1 MQELYGFSTG
11 PAGGEGGV
19 FKCVTRCAAA
29 CLLVGSSRSH
39 AASPSALRRRASA
52 PANELTCGE
61 WRTTDP
67 HRCLVTTKRP
77 PILPVYSGAVA
88 AATTHRA
95 AQQLGEIVERVDQVR
110 LTRRDM
116 LRLTAGGA
124 GMFVLTASGLAVS
137 SSSGSGGGNI
147 YIEAFPTS
155 PLILSPFNEA
165 LPIPTA
171 APPVPKSAVDTWAS
185 PPGPDIQDFV
195 KGTSPF
201 KHQLW
206 PGTAPVA
213 DFPLPLVYQIKLEV
227 AGHDF
232 TSSLVQP
239 IDSNGRNVTPPRTR
253 NANPRKLPSTT
264 IYGFEGTFP
273 GPMINAE
280 YTKPA
285 LVRFENHLDVD
296 NGFDRQDFGSPNYSF
311 ITHLHNAHTASESD
325 GNPAHGFERFSPL
338 GRLDHEAAYEPGE
351 RVDNLY
357 LGYPAG
363 GDDREIQ
370 SFFWFHDQVH
380 GHTGANVYKGMVGLM
395 PLYDPKID
403 RGDETDVNGLRLP
416 GVRTDNPD
424 GSFDVAYDIP
434 LVIFDAGLDDGV
446 TPHKDFHNGNGETH
460 PEWWGKSYYRHLP
473 NHGFVGDIFTV
484 NGKAFPVLEVKRRKY
499 RLRFLD
505 ASIARIYEFKLMR
518 SSRGPKAAR
527 DLGYTG
533 DELQGQYR
541 LPDGEQ
547 CMKLVQIAGDGGL
560 LPRPIVRDD
569 FELWPAKRR
578 EFVMDFTRFMDG
590 TPTKKGDVIYLV
602 NTMKMTTGRM
612 WDGEDSHYKVPI
624 LKIVIGD
631 DPGEPDASLPG
642 IDVHNE
648 AQVTSLALRPT
659 PDIAVPDAFS
669 KINDKSLPT
678 FELQRGSTSAD
689 PEFEWLINGQS
700 FDPTNPMASPK
711 RGSAH

>member
-1 MQELYGFSTG
+1 M
-11 PAGGEGGV
+11 
-19 FKCVTRCAAA
+19 
-29 CLLVGSSRSH
+29 
-39 AASPSALRRRASA
+39 RRVADDRSA
-52 PANELTCGE
+52 PLSCHHKTS
-61 WRTTDP
+61 P
-67 HRCLVTTKRP
+67 HP
-77 PILPVYSGAVA
+77 AVYSGAVA

-171 APPVPKSAVDTWAS
+171 AAPVPKSVVDTWAS
-185 PPGPDIQDFV
+185 PPGPDNQDFV

-296 NGFDRQDFGSPNYSF
+296 NGFDRQDFGAPNYSF

-363 GDDREIQ
+363 GDDHEIQ
-370 SFFWFHDQVH
+370 SFFWFHDHVH

-403 RGDETDVNGLRLP
+403 RGDETDPNGLRLP

-424 GSFDVAYDIP
+424 GSFDVDYDIP
-434 LVIFDAGLDDGV
+434 LVLYDTALDDGV
-446 TPHKDFHNGNGETH
+446 TPHKDIHNGNGETH
-460 PEWWGKSYYRHLP
+460 PEWWGKTYFRHVS

-505 ASIARIYEFKLMR
+505 ASISRIYELKLMR
-518 SSRGPKAAR
+518 SGRGPQPAR
-527 DLGYTG
+527 SLGYAG

-547 CMKLVQIAGDGGL
+547 CLKFAQIACDGGL
-560 LPRPIVRDD
+560 LPTPIVRDS

-578 EFVMDFTRFMDG
+578 ECIVDFTAYMDG
-590 TPTKKGDVIYLV
+590 TPTSPGDEIYLV

-612 WDGEDSHYKVPI
+612 WDAPDGAYKVPI
-624 LKIVIGD
+624 MKIVIGD
-631 DPGEPDASLPG
+631 DAP
-642 IDVHNE
+642 
-648 AQVTSLALRPT
+648 
-659 PDIAVPDAFS
+659 
-669 KINDKSLPT
+669 DKSVIPAKLRGMPNLVPGALAAVNDQSIPT
-678 FELQRGSTSAD
+678 FELQRGSSATD
-689 PEFEWLINGQS
+689 PEFE
-700 FDPTNPMASPK
+700 
-711 RGSAH
+711 